1 MTKGEKTRQKIVEE
15 AAALFNQSGFSG
27 FSMSELMK
35 ATGLEKGGIYRHFE
49 SKEQLAAEAFEHA
62 WREAL
67 HTRTHDLDKVSN
79 TVDWLKQLIDNFVH
93 RRPSVPGGCPLL
105 NTAIDAD
112 DGSPMLRR
120 LALRAMR
127 GWRDELVE
135 VVERGIE
142 RKEIKRRVDPK
153 QVADIVIS
161 SLEGALMVSRL
172 EGNRKTLSTVQSY
185 LDSYLDAEVR
195 LQPSP
200 RLTHDTVRGGP
211 IRVASTRKRGMSA
224 PVGPRLVAVR

>member
-1 MTKGEKTRQKIVEE
+1 MTKGEKTRHKIVGE
-15 AAALFNQSGFSG
+15 AAALLNQSGFSG

-93 RRPSVPGGCPLL
+93 RRPSVPGGCPLP

-127 GWRDELVE
+127 GWRDELVD

-161 SLEGALMVSRL
+161 SLEGALIVSRL
-172 EGNRKTLSTVQSY
+172 EGNRQTLSTVQSH
-185 LDSYLDAEVR
+185 LESYLDTEVR
-195 LQPSP
+195 LQP
-200 RLTHDTVRGGP
+200 
-211 IRVASTRKRGMSA
+211 
-224 PVGPRLVAVR
+224 

>member
-142 RKEIKRRVDPK
+142 RKEIQRRVDPK

-172 EGNRKTLSTVQSY
+172 EGNRKTLSTVQSH
-185 LDSYLDAEVR
+185 LDSYLDTEVR
-195 LQPSP
+195 LQS
-200 RLTHDTVRGGP
+200 
-211 IRVASTRKRGMSA
+211 
-224 PVGPRLVAVR
+224 

>member
-49 SKEQLAAEAFEHA
+49 SKEQLAAEAFAHA
-62 WREAL
+62 WRETL

-93 RRPSVPGGCPLL
+93 RRPSVPGGCPLF
-105 NTAIDAD
+105 NTAVDAD

-153 QVADIVIS
+153 QLADIVIS

-172 EGNRKTLSTVQSY
+172 EGNRETLSTVQSH
-185 LDSYLDAEVR
+185 LDSYLDTEVR
-195 LQPSP
+195 LQP
-200 RLTHDTVRGGP
+200 
-211 IRVASTRKRGMSA
+211 
-224 PVGPRLVAVR
+224 

>member
-153 QVADIVIS
+153 QLADIVIS

-172 EGNRKTLSTVQSY
+172 EGNRETLSTVQSH
-185 LDSYLDAEVR
+185 LDSYLDTEVR
-195 LQPSP
+195 LQP
-200 RLTHDTVRGGP
+200 
-211 IRVASTRKRGMSA
+211 
-224 PVGPRLVAVR
+224 

>member
-1 MTKGEKTRQKIVEE
+1 MEE

-153 QVADIVIS
+153 QLADIVIS

-172 EGNRKTLSTVQSY
+172 EGNRETLSTVQSH
-185 LDSYLDAEVR
+185 LDSYLDTEVR
-195 LQPSP
+195 LQP
-200 RLTHDTVRGGP
+200 
-211 IRVASTRKRGMSA
+211 
-224 PVGPRLVAVR
+224 

>member
-62 WREAL
+62 WRDAL
-67 HTRTHDLDKVSN
+67 HTRSHDLDKVSN

-172 EGNRKTLSTVQSY
+172 EGNRKTLSTVQSH
-185 LDSYLDAEVR
+185 LDSYLDTEVR
-195 LQPSP
+195 LQS
-200 RLTHDTVRGGP
+200 
-211 IRVASTRKRGMSA
+211 
-224 PVGPRLVAVR
+224 

>member
-79 TVDWLKQLIDNFVH
+79 TVDWLKQFIDNFVH

-195 LQPSP
+195 LQP
-200 RLTHDTVRGGP
+200 
-211 IRVASTRKRGMSA
+211 
-224 PVGPRLVAVR
+224 

>member
-153 QVADIVIS
+153 QLADIVIS

-172 EGNRKTLSTVQSY
+172 EGNRKTLSTVQSH
-185 LDSYLDAEVR
+185 LDSYLDTEVR
-195 LQPSP
+195 LQP
-200 RLTHDTVRGGP
+200 
-211 IRVASTRKRGMSA
+211 
-224 PVGPRLVAVR
+224 

>member
-172 EGNRKTLSTVQSY
+172 EGNRETLSTVQSH
-185 LDSYLDAEVR
+185 LDSYLDTEVR
-195 LQPSP
+195 LQP
-200 RLTHDTVRGGP
+200 
-211 IRVASTRKRGMSA
+211 
-224 PVGPRLVAVR
+224 

>member
-15 AAALFNQSGFSG
+15 AAALLNQSGFSG

-49 SKEQLAAEAFEHA
+49 SKQQLAAEALEHA

-79 TVDWLKQLIDNFVH
+79 AVDWLKQLIDNFVH

-153 QVADIVIS
+153 RVADIVIS

-172 EGNRKTLSTVQSY
+172 EGNRETLSTVQSH
-185 LDSYLDAEVR
+185 LDSYLDTEVR
-195 LQPSP
+195 LQP
-200 RLTHDTVRGGP
+200 
-211 IRVASTRKRGMSA
+211 
-224 PVGPRLVAVR
+224 

>member
-1 MTKGEKTRQKIVEE
+1 MTKGGKTRQKIVEE
-15 AAALFNQSGFSG
+15 AAALFNKNGFSG

-49 SKEQLAAEAFEHA
+49 SKERLAAEAFEHA

-67 HTRTHDLDKVSN
+67 HSRTHDLDKVSN

-127 GWRDELVE
+127 GWQDELVE

-153 QVADIVIS
+153 QLADIVIS

-172 EGNRKTLSTVQSY
+172 EGNRETLSTVQSH
-185 LDSYLDAEVR
+185 LDSYLDTEVR
-195 LQPSP
+195 LQP
-200 RLTHDTVRGGP
+200 
-211 IRVASTRKRGMSA
+211 
-224 PVGPRLVAVR
+224 

>member
-15 AAALFNQSGFSG
+15 AAALFNQDGFSG
-27 FSMSELMK
+27 FSMSALMK

-67 HTRTHDLDKVSN
+67 HTRTFDLDKVSN

-153 QVADIVIS
+153 RVADIVIS

-172 EGNRKTLSTVQSY
+172 EGNRETLSTVQ
-185 LDSYLDAEVR
+185 R
-195 LQPSP
+195 
-200 RLTHDTVRGGP
+200 
-211 IRVASTRKRGMSA
+211 
-224 PVGPRLVAVR
+224 